1 MIALFIFTRSFIPWH
16 QMKKERIR
24 HFRQITFLLEVFKLA
39 LTAFGGPQVH
49 FTQFQ
54 RRLVKKKNFLSESEL
69 IELNSFCSML
79 PGPTSTQIITTIGFK
94 IGGPYLAFLTLL
106 IWILPACLLMGS
118 AGIVISHLAMD
129 NPKLEFLKYLQPM
142 ASGFIIY
149 AAYRFI
155 QMFITRKYHWA
166 VLIATAVIAIKYQ
179 LGSPYIIPLTLILGG
194 LISSYINTRV
204 LVKKPNPIKNIRW
217 DNLVL
222 YASIFAVVAIIG
234 ILTHNRFFLLLEN
247 NYRYGSI
254 VFGGGNVLIPLMFN
268 QFVEFRHYM
277 EASEF
282 LAGVGFLQAVPGP
295 IFSIASYAG
304 VMSMKEFGFW
314 AQISGFVAGTVGIF
328 LPGILLIFFVYP
340 IWNQLKDFAP
350 VKNAIEGINAA
361 SAGLVIASAY
371 LLFLPVQVNEENMI
385 VLLTTLF
392 LLLSTRVPS
401 PIIVLGC
408 ILAGFIF

>member
-1 MIALFIFTRSFIPWH
+1 
-16 QMKKERIR
+16 MKKESIR
-24 HFRQITFLLEVFKLA
+24 NFRRVVFLLDVLKLT

-49 FTQFQ
+49 YTQFQ
-54 RRLVKKKNFLSESEL
+54 KNLVKKKQYLSDSEL
-69 IELNSFCSML
+69 KELNSFCSML
-79 PGPTSTQIITTIGFK
+79 PGPTSTQTITTIGYK
-94 IGGPYLAFLTLL
+94 IGGPSLAFLTLL
-106 IWILPACLLMGS
+106 IWSLPACLMMGS
-118 AGIVISHLAMD
+118 IAFLLCNLSM
-129 NPKLEFLKYLQPM
+129 NSPKLEFLKYLQPM

-155 QMFITRKYHWA
+155 QMFISRKYHWF
-166 VLIATAVIAIKYQ
+166 VLIFTAMIAIRFQ
-179 LGSPYIIPLTLILGG
+179 LSSPYIIPVTLLLGG
-194 LISSYINTRV
+194 LISSYINTRGV
-204 LVKKPNPIKNIRW
+204 VKKPKPITNIHW
-217 DNLVL
+217 DNLIL
-222 YASIFAVVAIIG
+222 FFSIFAAVAIIG
-234 ILTHNRFFLLLEN
+234 VTSQNRFFLLLEN

-282 LAGVGFLQAVPGP
+282 LAGVGFLQAMPGP
-295 IFSIASYAG
+295 VFSIASYAG
-304 VMSMKEFGFW
+304 VMSMKDFGFW
-314 AQISGFVAGTVGIF
+314 GQISGFIAGTAGIF

-350 VKNAIEGINAA
+350 VRNAIEGINAA

-371 LLFLPVQVNEENMI
+371 LLFLPVEVNEENMI

-401 PIIVLGC
+401 PIIVLAC
-408 ILAGFIF
+408 VTAGFIF